1 MRRAIGINQFPR
13 ISSDC
18 ALESNFPQ
26 RKETK
31 ASMVSIFVQSRLDQT
46 EFSFLAGGAQAA
58 SDEISLSEWVSC
70 SQMICRGEAR
80 SVMRDSGAQA

>member
-46 EFSFLAGGAQAA
+46 EFSFLAGGAQAG
-58 SDEISLSEWVSC
+58 SE
-70 SQMICRGEAR
+70 R
-80 SVMRDSGAQA
+80 RDITE